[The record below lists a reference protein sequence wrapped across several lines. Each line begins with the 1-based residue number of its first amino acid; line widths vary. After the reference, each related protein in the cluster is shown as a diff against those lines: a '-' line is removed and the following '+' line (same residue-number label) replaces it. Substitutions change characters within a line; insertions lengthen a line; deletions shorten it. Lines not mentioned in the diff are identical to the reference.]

1 MNFNSPIPLKEKVK
15 MEIIKQI
22 PINIPEMKGNIDAMK
37 KRDKELNFRAK
48 KVEEYLNNVTKT
60 KTYKELKKELE
71 SAGIT
76 RLKEKHITLIIN
88 ILPTDIDSLRTILS
102 GENLTL
108 KQEDL
113 DKIMKIVKKH
123 A

>member
-1 MNFNSPIPLKEKVK
+1 
-15 MEIIKQI
+15 MEITKQI
-22 PINIPEMKGNIDAMK
+22 PISVPEMKENIDAMK

-48 KVEEYLNNVTKT
+48 KVEEYLNNVPKT
-60 KTYKELKKELE
+60 KTYKDLKKDLE

-76 RLKEKHITLIIN
+76 RLKEKHIALIIN
-88 ILPTDIDSLRTILS
+88 ILPKDIDSLRTILS

-113 DKIMKIVKKH
+113 DKIMNIVNKH

>member
-1 MNFNSPIPLKEKVK
+1 MEVISKEPLSSPKMKE
-15 MEIIKQI
+15 QI
-22 PINIPEMKGNIDAMK
+22 DKMK

-48 KVEEYLNNVTKT
+48 KVEDYLNKIPKT
-60 KTYKELKKELE
+60 KSYKDIEKELK
-71 SAGIT
+71 SAEIT
-76 RLKEKHITLIIN
+76 RLKNKHIALIIN
-88 ILPTDIDSLRTILS
+88 ILPKDIDSLKILLS

-113 DKIMKIVKKH
+113 EKINSIVKKY

>member
-1 MNFNSPIPLKEKVK
+1 
-15 MEIIKQI
+15 MEITEQT
-22 PINIPEMKGNIDAMK
+22 PISVPEMKERIDEMK

-48 KVEEYLNNVTKT
+48 KVEEYLNNAPKT

-71 SAGIT
+71 SAGVT
-76 RLKEKHITLIIN
+76 RLRNKHITLIIN

-113 DKIMKIVKKH
+113 DKILNIVKKH

>member
-1 MNFNSPIPLKEKVK
+1 MKVIEK
-15 MEIIKQI
+15 I
-22 PINIPEMKGNIDAMK
+22 PISVPEMKEHVDAMK

-48 KVEEYLNNVTKT
+48 KVEDYLNGVPKT
-60 KTYKELKKELE
+60 KAYKELKKELE
-71 SAGIT
+71 SAGIG
-76 RLKEKHITLIIN
+76 RLKNKHITLIIN
-88 ILPTDIDSLRTILS
+88 VLPTDVDSLRAILS

-113 DKIMKIVKKH
+113 DKITKIVNKH